1 MALAT
6 LSIDLV
12 ANTAALEKTLGRVA
26 DWGKNV
32 GSALAVGFGAA
43 TAAATA
49 VITTVDALAK
59 KAGDF
64 QDLAEQT
71 GATAEGLASMAVS
84 AAVGGASME
93 EVGAFAV
100 KLTKNLTGV
109 DDESK
114 AAGAAIAALGLDIE
128 AFKKADPTEQLEQIA
143 KALAGFGDGAEKT
156 AVMEALAKGG
166 AKLLPFL
173 KELGAEGGRQVILTQ
188 AMIEQA
194 DAYADRQAKVRAEL
208 DLYAQALATQALPA
222 VSAFTGAMTDTL
234 KEVLG
239 LDKGASALAANDGVQ
254 TFATSAVRVLGF
266 VVDAADGVYRSVAL
280 VGKSFGAIGAA
291 VVAVA
296 QGDFAQLPAIQAA
309 LKEDADAI
317 LSRGLFSDKLAARL
331 AAIGKEVAGGVVAG
345 AEAAAEVPKKKL
357 SFTGAAKSEKTAKDK
372 KDPLTDAQTALAA
385 YVKQLDGAIAKEQ
398 DLSEVEKA
406 RAFLTAHGV
415 LAQNAQVRELLEG
428 LAATVDANKA
438 AAEAERLRVEAVQ
451 GASRLAQELVA
462 SRAQELDAMADSNQA
477 LRDEIALIG
486 LDEKA
491 RTALIL
497 ARQDQAIA
505 DKELDLIQAQN
516 IEGNEVAIQQ
526 LEREI
531 ALLRQKRVLTA
542 DKAKADETA
551 DAAKK
556 IADNEKAVSTSLERS
571 ISDGILSGF
580 RNGGNLA
587 TVFLDELKAQFG
599 KTVLQP
605 IIKPIAEFGSQLI
618 TSGLSSLVKALGFA
632 DGGVMTPAGAVPL
645 PASTPVR
652 AYAEG
657 GIARRPQLA
666 VYGEGR
672 MPEAYIPL
680 PDGHTVPVH
689 VSIGSD
695 GAPLARVPLP
705 GGRSIPATLDMPREA
720 FAAQRVPDRA
730 DARDGLRRVAAFAQ
744 GGVMTARG
752 EIDPA
757 RLPVHAYARGGV
769 ATQPQL
775 AVFGEGRMPEAY
787 VPLPDGKTVPVH
799 VSIGSDGA
807 PLARVPLPGG
817 RSIPAT
823 LDMPREAFAAQRVP
837 DRADARDGLRRVA
850 AFARGGVMTARGEVP
865 AARLPVRAYAKGGV
879 ASSPQVAIYGEGST
893 PEAFVPLPDGRRIP
907 VDLAGGESRAPVV
920 IHIHNTIGSV
930 ASQAD
935 VVAGMRTVRAQIV
948 SEFSRSTRLS

>member
-12 ANTAALEKTLGRVA
+12 AKTAALEKALGRVA

-239 LDKGASALAANDGVQ
+239 LDKGATSLAANDGVQ

-438 AAEAERLRVEAVQ
+438 AAEAERLRLEAVQ

-462 SRAQELDAMADSNQA
+462 SRAQELDAMAESNQA

-505 DKELDLIQAQN
+505 DKELALIQAQS
-516 IEGNEVAIQQ
+516 IEGNEVAINQ

-531 ALLRQKRVLTA
+531 RLLRQKRALTA
-542 DKAKADETA
+542 DKAAADEVA
-551 DAAKK
+551 DAAKAV
-556 IADNEKAVSTSLERS
+556 ADNGKTVATTLERG
-571 ISDGILSGF
+571 ISDGLLNGF
-580 RNGGNLA
+580 RNGGTLA
-587 TVFLDELKAQFG
+587 SVFIDELKAQFG
-599 KTVLQP
+599 KAVLQP
-605 IIKPIAEFGSQLI
+605 IVRPIAEFGSQLI
-618 TSGLSSLVKALGFA
+618 TSGLGSLVKALGFA
-632 DGGVMTPAGAVPL
+632 DGGVMTPRGSMPL
-645 PASTPVR
+645 ST
-652 AYAEG
+652 
-657 GIARRPQLA
+657 
-666 VYGEGR
+666 
-672 MPEAYIPL
+672 
-680 PDGHTVPVH
+680 
-689 VSIGSD
+689 
-695 GAPLARVPLP
+695 
-705 GGRSIPATLDMPREA
+705 
-720 FAAQRVPDRA
+720 
-730 DARDGLRRVAAFAQ
+730 
-744 GGVMTARG
+744 
-752 EIDPA
+752 
-757 RLPVHAYARGGV
+757 LPVQAYSQGGV
-769 ATQPQL
+769 ATRPQL

-823 LDMPREAFAAQRVP
+823 LDMPREAFAAQRVS
-837 DRADARDGLRRVA
+837 DRDAARDGLRRVA

-865 AARLPVRAYAKGGV
+865 AARLPVRAYAQGGV

-930 ASQAD
+930 ASQSD
-935 VVAGMRTVRAQIV
+935 VVQGMKAVRAQIIG
-948 SEFSRSTRLS
+948 ELSRGQRMGGAWA